1 MSAITDLRN
10 QLVSVLLKTGPGKP
24 TLCEGWNTEHM
35 VAHLVLRETRPD
47 IAAGVVIPPLASRT
61 DRKTEELA
69 GQLTDGRSYMEAVE
83 KFGSAN
89 APQRKNETVDY
100 GMNFAEY
107 VIHREDV
114 LRGSPDSTEM
124 NGAESR
130 IEGENERIWKTI
142 GSQGKMFAKD
152 YPDGLTV
159 VGTDDDGEPAYGT
172 KTLREPS
179 ASSRISG
186 LVQKVVKAPS
196 TGEHVTITGTPL
208 EILLYLFG
216 RREAANVRI
225 SY

>member
-10 QLVSVLLKTGPGKP
+10 QLVSVLLRTGPGQP

-89 APQRKNETVDY
+89 APQRRNETVDY

-114 LRGSPDSTEM
+114 LRGSPASTEM

-130 IEGENERIWKTI
+130 IEGEDERIWKTI

-159 VGTDDDGEPAYGT
+159 VGTDDDGEPAFGS

-179 ASSRISG
+179 ASSRVSG

-216 RREAANVRI
+216 RREAANVQI

>member
-1 MSAITDLRN
+1 
-10 QLVSVLLKTGPGKP
+10 
-24 TLCEGWNTEHM
+24 
-35 VAHLVLRETRPD
+35 
-47 IAAGVVIPPLASRT
+47 
-61 DRKTEELA
+61 
-69 GQLTDGRSYMEAVE
+69 MEAVE